1 MVDGHDAGDPGER
14 GMSGKTLV
22 AGVGN
27 IFLGDDGFG
36 VEVARRLAGVELPEG
51 VKVADFGIRA
61 VHLAYELL
69 DGYDTAILIDA
80 TPQGEPPGTLFVIE
94 PEVDASHKEAAV
106 QEGQTPLIDA
116 HGLTPTEVL
125 TLLQSLGGSVERLLV
140 VGCEPAEVTERIG
153 LSETVEAV
161 VDQAVQLV
169 QELVQGSGERP
180 KVQGSGEPPKVQGSG
195 EPPNEVVGYESMK
208 GG

>member
-1 MVDGHDAGDPGER
+1 MN
-14 GMSGKTLV
+14 GKTLV

-36 VEVARRLAGVELPEG
+36 VEVARRLAETELPEG

-69 DGYDTAILIDA
+69 NDYDTAILIDA
-80 TPQGEPPGTLFVIE
+80 TPKGEPPGTLFVIE
-94 PEVDASHKEAAV
+94 PEVDVGLKEAAV
-106 QEGQTPLIDA
+106 QEGEAPLIDA

-125 TLLQSLGGSVERLLV
+125 ALLQSLGGNVDRLLV
-140 VGCEPAEVTERIG
+140 VGCEPAEITERIG
-153 LSETVEAV
+153 LSETVAVVVDEAV
-161 VDQAVQLV
+161 RLV
-169 QELVQGSGERP
+169 HELVG
-180 KVQGSGEPPKVQGSG
+180 
-195 EPPNEVVGYESMK
+195 VGHETTK